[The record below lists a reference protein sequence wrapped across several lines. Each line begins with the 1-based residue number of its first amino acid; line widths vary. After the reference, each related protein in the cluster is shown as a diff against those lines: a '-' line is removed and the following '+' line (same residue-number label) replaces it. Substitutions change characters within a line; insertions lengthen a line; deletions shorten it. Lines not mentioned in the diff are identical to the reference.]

1 MSERRFRA
9 VRRGPRRGLGYL
21 AAVAV
26 LHVLGGLLLVWA
38 LPGHPELLAMGILAY
53 TLGLRH
59 AFDPDHLAAIDNSV
73 RRFVQTKTHAHGTGF
88 WFSLGH
94 SSVVFLLAFGL
105 AFGGVWVTEAWP
117 QWAEW
122 GGVLGP
128 VVSGT
133 FLLTIGLIN
142 LALWW
147 EVWTVFRRLRQGQ
160 TVDEEALSGPQGLFV
175 RLLQPLFRLVTK
187 AWHLYP
193 LGFLFGLGF
202 DTASEIALLAL
213 STQGAVQSLPWMGIL
228 ALPLLFASGMSLLD
242 TLDGLFMTKAYG
254 WSLISPL
261 KKVYY
266 NLSVTGLS
274 VFVAVVV
281 GGVELAQVAGWE
293 PVARI
298 DFGDLGYFLAGTFV
312 AAWLVSVGVWKLLRL
327 EERPPSP

>member
-1 MSERRFRA
+1 MARFRA
-9 VRRGPRRGLGYL
+9 VVKRKPQGWGYLVAVVGLHLVGLG
-21 AAVAV
+21 
-26 LHVLGGLLLVWA
+26 LLVAA
-38 LPGHPELLAMGILAY
+38 LPAHPALVSMGLLAY

-59 AFDPDHLAAIDNSV
+59 AFDPDHIAAIDNSV
-73 RRFVQTKTHAHGTGF
+73 RRFVQTNTHAHGTGF

-94 SSVVFLLAFGL
+94 SSVVFLMAFGL
-105 AFGGVWVTEAWP
+105 AFGGVWVAQSWP

-122 GGVLGP
+122 GGLIGP
-128 VVSGT
+128 TVSGA
-133 FLLTIGLIN
+133 FLLIIGLIN

-147 EVWTVFRRLRQGQ
+147 EVWTVFRRLRRGPS
-160 TVDEEALSGPQGLFV
+160 TAEATGADVPGPQGLFT
-175 RLLQPLFRLVTK
+175 RLVQPLFRLVTK
-187 AWHLYP
+187 SWHLYP

-213 STQGAVQSLPWMGIL
+213 STQGAVDALPWMGIL
-228 ALPLLFASGMSLLD
+228 ALPLLFAAGMSLLD

-254 WSLISPL
+254 WSMVSPL

-274 VFVAVVV
+274 VFVAVVI

-293 PVARI
+293 PVAHI

-312 AAWLVSVGVWKLLRL
+312 VAWLVSVGTWKLLKL
-327 EERPPSP
+327 EQRA